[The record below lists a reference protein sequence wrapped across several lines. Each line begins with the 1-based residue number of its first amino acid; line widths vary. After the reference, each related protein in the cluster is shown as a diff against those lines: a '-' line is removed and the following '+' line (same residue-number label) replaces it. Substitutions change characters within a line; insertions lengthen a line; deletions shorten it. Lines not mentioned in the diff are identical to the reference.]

1 MLLRGLISSLA
12 IEMAMCVAQ
21 VCLDDDV
28 SGGSAVAVEKTWG
41 KFWMVTPCDVARSR
55 VVVPVEL
62 GPGLVLVL
70 GLAQHLPASF
80 RPALPLFRLAPLC
93 HRTPAQFLLAQ
104 SLSCGISS
112 SVSFAAPLP
121 PHVRVNHEG
130 TASVADV
137 LVADT
142 A

>member
-1 MLLRGLISSLA
+1 MY
-12 IEMAMCVAQ
+12 VAH

-28 SGGSAVAVEKTWG
+28 GGGSAVAVEKTWG

-80 RPALPLFRLAPLC
+80 RPASPLFRLAQPC
-93 HRTPAQFLLAQ
+93 RRAPAQFLLAQ
-104 SLSCGISS
+104 VLSCGSGSS
-112 SVSFAAPLP
+112 TRAPSIAALLP
-121 PHVRVNHEG
+121 PHVRVDHEC
-130 TASVADV
+130 TAAVADV
-137 LVADT
+137 LVADV